1 MEKKSKYEDTILRT
15 LRRITRAID
24 LHSRKLATQFG
35 LTGPQLVCMR
45 VLEDQGFLTPS
56 KLAREV
62 ALSQGT
68 ITGIVD
74 RLFKRGLV
82 TRDRSPIDRRSV
94 TVAITQLGRDMIKKA
109 PSPLQESFALELRT
123 LPEENQLVIHT
134 ILEQI
139 VRMMDAEEVEAAPVM
154 SSGPPVAPASA
165 VEEFL
170 EQDSSKI
177 TPLPAPDKPTALPED
192 SKDSKDTGSKVS

>member
-1 MEKKSKYEDTILRT
+1 MAKKSKYEDTILRK

-24 LHSRKLATQFG
+24 LHSRRLAIQFG
-35 LTGPQLVCMR
+35 LTGPQLVCLR
-45 VLEDQGFLTPS
+45 VLEDKGPLTPS
-56 KLAREV
+56 NLAREV

-82 TRDRSPIDRRSV
+82 TRNRSSTDRRSV
-94 TVAITQLGRDMIKKA
+94 TVAITEKGQDMIKKA
-109 PSPLQESFALELRT
+109 PSPLQESFAIELRR

-139 VRMMDAEEVEAAPVM
+139 VRMMGAEDVEAAPVL

-170 EQDSSKI
+170 DQDNSKD
-177 TPLPAPDKPTALPED
+177 LED
-192 SKDSKDTGSKVS
+192 SESKAS

>member
-1 MEKKSKYEDTILRT
+1 MVDKSKYEGTILRK

-24 LHSRKLATQFG
+24 LHSRRLATQFG
-35 LTGPQLVCMR
+35 LTGPQLVCLR
-45 VLEDQGFLTPS
+45 VLENQGPLTPS

-74 RLFKRGLV
+74 RLFKRDLV
-82 TRDRSPIDRRSV
+82 TRDRSSTDRRSV
-94 TVAITQLGRDMIKKA
+94 TVAITQKGLEMIKKA
-109 PSPLQESFALELRT
+109 PSPLQESFAIELRR

-139 VRMMDAEEVEAAPVM
+139 VRMMGAEEVEAAPVL
-154 SSGPPVAPASA
+154 SSGSTGAPASA

-170 EQDSSKI
+170 EQDSVKNLKDPESK
-177 TPLPAPDKPTALPED
+177 A
-192 SKDSKDTGSKVS
+192 S

>member
-1 MEKKSKYEDTILRT
+1 MTKKSKYEDKILRT

-24 LHSRKLATQFG
+24 LHSRRLAIQFG
-35 LTGPQLVCMR
+35 LTGPQLVCLR
-45 VLEDQGFLTPS
+45 VLKDQGPLTPS
-56 KLAREV
+56 WLAREV

-82 TRDRSPIDRRSV
+82 TRDRSPTDRRSV
-94 TVAITQLGRDMIKKA
+94 TVAITEKGLDLIKKA
-109 PSPLQESFALELRT
+109 PSPLQESFATELRT

-139 VRMMDAEEVEAAPVM
+139 VRMMGAEEVEAAPVL
-154 SSGPPVAPASA
+154 SSGSTAASA
-165 VEEFL
+165 RSVEEFL
-170 EQDSSKI
+170 EQDSSRVLKD
-177 TPLPAPDKPTALPED
+177 PD
-192 SKDSKDTGSKVS
+192 SKAS

>member
-1 MEKKSKYEDTILRT
+1 MAKKSKYEDTILRK

-24 LHSRKLATQFG
+24 LHSRRLATQFG
-35 LTGPQLVCMR
+35 LTGPQLVCLR
-45 VLEDQGFLTPS
+45 VLKDQGPLTPS

-74 RLFKRGLV
+74 RLFRRGLV
-82 TRDRSPIDRRSV
+82 TRDRSPTDRRSV
-94 TVAITQLGRDMIKKA
+94 TVAITEKGLDMIKKA
-109 PSPLQESFALELRT
+109 PSPLQESFAVELRR

-139 VRMMDAEEVEAAPVM
+139 VRMMGAEEVEAAPVL
-154 SSGPPVAPASA
+154 SSGSAVAPASA

-170 EQDSSKI
+170 DQDSSED
-177 TPLPAPDKPTALPED
+177 LED
-192 SKDSKDTGSKVS
+192 SESKAS